1 MKIFISYGRDCSDF
15 VKKIKS
21 DLNSRGHDV
30 WLDTAVLKSGSDWRN
45 EIADGIIKSQAVLV
59 FLSSHSLREESV
71 CHDEISISVACNRK
85 IIRPILMEKGIDSK
99 IPTIINGIQ
108 YFDFS
113 DWKNLLNDDS
123 WYNSKIADL
132 LDTIE
137 NVQDDQYEQ
146 QMDALKAM
154 LMPDHLRL
162 KTIKWQGKSFV
173 KRVWIEHEIEGIIN
187 SPYAGNL
194 ILIGFP
200 GSGKSFFCSH
210 YSKYSPNVICFIP
223 LEWDCGKSYP
233 VSRVLRNLAF
243 QVASCLPAF
252 RKHLLWSLSANFI
265 SFDGLSDVEL
275 FDAIIGEPMI
285 FEIDDNNR
293 APALIIIDG
302 VDEVTMDG
310 SNPLAKLISEKSQCL
325 PRFVHFLISTRNDVT
340 VLRHY
345 KGTPL
350 VNIRLHDKNV
360 NDDICE
366 FLINQLSMMD
376 DDCSLQVNKIA
387 TICGGSFLLADIIVN
402 AIRSGGIKINDDN
415 IIPESIHSIYFKW
428 MSRVVSGDEFVAFY
442 MAFSVLAAAETSI
455 TTSLLKSALGWNTSQ
470 LAAFMRRFRSFI
482 VEEKDLLGNNCISLF
497 HKSFRDWLSDES
509 LSADIYSVSIE
520 EGAVLLANASYE
532 MYKDG
537 SICNSDLI
545 RLLDYHKAAHAHTK
559 LDELVQDDSYLLRLY
574 EMAKVFSKKHNLSVL
589 AKETVC
595 KCKEICDSIQPNKQ
609 STYIKKVAIPL
620 LEASIAFDSGDH
632 FCVEN
637 IISSRIHSIEQL
649 GTAEDVLESLYLAS
663 ISSDLIGKRRESI
676 SYLNELISFAEQNG
690 NRSFKKRALL
700 GMVWNSHFSDMTKM
714 STLLGSFPESEDDT
728 PADKIMLKLMKAR
741 TLLSTGELD
750 QSLSLFSDVIQSD
763 VAELWG
769 YNHLSIRNQMLL
781 IEAVVAC
788 YDNERFALG
797 IQYGHML
804 FEHLSGMGSIAESY
818 CLSWISMNY
827 LMLGSTNQADIYLS
841 QAERINRTSNGGDK
855 SSWMSM
861 HLKSVRAFWYKETG
875 KLLQALELHEAVAEI
890 ARSCDDLWVL
900 GDACFEVILLC
911 IRIQDDRVKMFS
923 MAKELAEVARISN
936 LPHLAFKSSF
946 ADVLIERPTKYD
958 KLKNVAENLM
968 HKELPATDMVLLA
981 SLCWRVASQEGFGE
995 LSDKLRIYVDR
1006 TISSI
1011 SANNP
1016 DGNYCDRTVI
1026 KNIKK
1031 ELGL

>member
-15 VKKIKS
+15 VKKVKS

-45 EIADGIIKSQAVLV
+45 EIADGIIQSQAVLV

-85 IIRPILMEKGIDSK
+85 IIRPILMEKGIDNK

-113 DWKNLLNDDS
+113 DWKNWLNDDS
-123 WYNSKIADL
+123 WYNSKISDL
-132 LDTIE
+132 LDAIE
-137 NVQDDQYEQ
+137 NVQDAQYEQ
-146 QMDALKAM
+146 QMDALKAI
-154 LMPDHLRL
+154 LMPDHLRP
-162 KTIKWQGKSFV
+162 KIIKLQGKSFV
-173 KRVWIEHEIEGIIN
+173 KRAWIEHEIEGIIN

-223 LEWDCGKSYP
+223 LEWDRRQSYP

-252 RKHLLWSLSANFI
+252 RKHLLWSFSANFI

-310 SNPLAKLISEKSQCL
+310 SNPLAKLISEKSQGL
-325 PRFVHFLISTRNDVT
+325 PRFVHFLISTRNDAV

-360 NDDICE
+360 NDDIYE
-366 FLINQLSMMD
+366 FLKNQLSIMD
-376 DDCSLQVNKIA
+376 GNCSLQVNKIA

-415 IIPESIHSIYFKW
+415 IIPESIHSIYFQW
-428 MSRVVSGDEFVAFY
+428 MSRVVSEDEFVTFY
-442 MAFSVLAAAETSI
+442 MAFSVLVAAETSL
-455 TTSLLKSALGWNTSQ
+455 TTSLFKSALGWSTSQ
-470 LAAFMRRFRSFI
+470 LAAFMHRFRSFI

-520 EGAVLLANASYE
+520 EGAVRLANASYE

-545 RLLDYHKAAHAHTK
+545 RLLDYHRAAHAHKK
-559 LDELVQDDSYLLRLY
+559 LDELLQDNSYLLRLY
-574 EMAKVFSKKHNLSVL
+574 EMAKILSKKHSLSVL

-595 KCKEICDSIQPNKQ
+595 KCKEICDSVHTNKQ
-609 STYIKKVAIPL
+609 STYIKNVAIPL
-620 LEASIAFDSGDH
+620 LEASIAFESGDH
-632 FCVEN
+632 ICVVN
-637 IISSRIHSIEQL
+637 IISSHIQGIEQL
-649 GTAEDVLESLYLAS
+649 GSADDVLESLYLVS

-676 SYLNELISFAEQNG
+676 LYLNELISFAEQNG

-714 STLLGSFPESEDDT
+714 SMLLDSLPESEDDT
-728 PADKIMLKLMKAR
+728 PADKLMLKLMKAR
-741 TLLSTGELD
+741 TLLSTGELE

-827 LMLGSTNQADIYLS
+827 LMLGSSSQADIYLS
-841 QAERINRTSNGGDK
+841 QAERINRTANGEDK

-861 HLKSVRAFWYKETG
+861 HLKSVRAFWYNETG
-875 KLLQALELHEAVAEI
+875 KLLQALELHETVAEI

-911 IRIQDDRVKMFS
+911 VRIKDYKGKMFS
-923 MAKELAEVARISN
+923 MAKELAEASRKSN
-936 LPHLAFKSSF
+936 LPHLAFKSGF
-946 ADVLIERPTKYD
+946 ADVLIESPTNYD
-958 KLKNVAENLM
+958 KLKNVAEKLM

-981 SLCWRVASQEGFGE
+981 SLCWRVARLEGFGE
-995 LSDKLRIYVDR
+995 LSDKLRIYVES

-1011 SANNP
+1011 SRNNP
-1016 DGNYCDRTVI
+1016 DGKYCDRTII